1 MGLSS
6 DNIDL
11 FLAVVDHGSFSAA
24 ARALNRVPSAVSMG
38 IANIEAELG
47 YPLFDRSRREP
58 APTAQAHALIPH
70 ARQIASRLRLL
81 QAHAIELS
89 DDLESSLTVGVAA
102 GVDRGPLLDAVA
114 EIAERHPL
122 LPVEIAD
129 AQQDD
134 VREMLHSGAVDLALM
149 FAKTRND
156 REEVFLNVAEETFVA
171 VASATVETFGLPADL
186 RRLEDLAG
194 ARQITVSSLEQEL
207 TERRLVVS
215 DAYWRTNSAETALGL
230 VERGVGWANLPLPA
244 VWGKV
249 AEGTVRV
256 MEFENLRNGLA
267 MPVQLV
273 WLRGRPLRKA
283 AGQLVARMGPDRQ
296 AGG

>member
-1 MGLSS
+1 MALSS

-38 IANIEAELG
+38 VANIEAELG

-58 APTAQAHALIPH
+58 VPTAQAHALLPH
-70 ARQIASRLRLL
+70 ARLIASRLRLL
-81 QAHAIELS
+81 RAHAIELS
-89 DDLESSLTVGVAA
+89 DDLESTLTVGVAA
-102 GVDRGPLLDAVA
+102 GVDRRPLLDAVA
-114 EIAERHPL
+114 EVAARHPL

-134 VREMLHSGAVDLALM
+134 VRELLHTGAVDLALM
-149 FAKTRND
+149 FARTRND
-156 REEVFLNVAEETFVA
+156 REEVFLNVGEETFVA

-230 VERGVGWANLPLPA
+230 VERGVGWANLPLP
-244 VWGKV
+244 VVRGKV

-273 WLRGRPLRKA
+273 WLRGSPLRKA
-283 AGQLVARMGPDRQ
+283 AGELVDRMGRDWRVPD
-296 AGG
+296 